1 MVKPNKNLGGADM
14 NLDEFNQELEDKR
27 GKPRGYPSCLRC
39 KAGETE
45 AGFTLTVELLNPEEA
60 FSRG

>member
-1 MVKPNKNLGGADM
+1 M

-45 AGFTLTVELLNPEEA
+45 AGITLTVELLTPKKSL
-60 FSRG
+60 FVGGHLGDRDV